1 MGQMLE
7 SKPIIKPYI
16 FYQIMHENDNSFEF
30 LDVFIFGTL
39 RARLVCVFK
48 NWKMLF
54 ENIYGN
60 TCGWKSVLKC
70 VKCCLKT
77 ENCCLKTQTKHP
89 LREHNGFKTHPRR
102 E

>member
-30 LDVFIFGTL
+30 LGVFIFGTL
-39 RARLVCVFK
+39 I
-48 NWKMLF
+48 
-54 ENIYGN
+54 E
-60 TCGWKSVLKC
+60 
-70 VKCCLKT
+70 
-77 ENCCLKTQTKHP
+77 
-89 LREHNGFKTHPRR
+89 REHSGFKTHPRS